1 MDYGTF
7 FDLLRIQNIRMKKIL
22 YIYLIISA
30 FYSSA
35 QVDFK
40 GLWQGIIIL
49 DGQKTEQGSIV
60 FTNFNLSGKT
70 VEGKSREEYYST
82 DFYAIKKL
90 KGEFTGNQIKFKQ
103 LMIEKKKSSS
113 KTTWCLFEANLTYND
128 STGYLEGRFK
138 STDCRSNSGKII
150 LYRSTAVFSADEK
163 VILTQNWLDAF
174 KNDLKLGLNA
184 PEIRMKERSE
194 FVFEPIYFDVDQ
206 AIIKPEY
213 EKFLLKMIRIVN
225 GHSDLRVQITGHT
238 DSDGSDIYNEDLSR
252 RRSQAIID
260 FFVANGIK
268 VDKLNIEF
276 KGEMN
281 PIDTNK
287 TPDGKQHNRR
297 VDFEF
302 IYK

>member
-1 MDYGTF
+1 
-7 FDLLRIQNIRMKKIL
+7 MKKLFLTLIL
-22 YIYLIISA
+22 LNVFST
-30 FYSSA
+30 YS

-40 GLWQGIIIL
+40 GTWQGIIIK
-49 DGQKTEQGSIV
+49 DGQKTEQGNIL
-60 FTNFNLSGKT
+60 FLNLTLSGKT

-82 DFYAIKKL
+82 DFYAVKKI
-90 KGEFTGNQIKFKQ
+90 KGEFTENLLKLKQ
-103 LMIEKKKSSS
+103 MMIEKKKSNS
-113 KTTWCLFEANLTYND
+113 KTTWCLFEANLKYND
-128 STGYLEGRFK
+128 STGYLEGRYQ
-138 STDCRSNSGKII
+138 STDCRQNSGKII
-150 LYRSTAVFSADEK
+150 LYRSTALFSNDDK
-163 VILTQNWLDAF
+163 TILNQSWIDAF
-174 KNDLKLGLNA
+174 KNDLKIGLNA

-213 EKFLLKMIRIVN
+213 ESFLLKMIRIVN

-238 DSDGSDIYNEDLSR
+238 DSDGSDLYNEDLSR

-260 FFVANGIK
+260 FFETHGIK

-276 KGEMN
+276 KGEKN
-281 PIDTNK
+281 PIDSNK
-287 TPDGKQHNRR
+287 TPEGKKHNRR

>member
-1 MDYGTF
+1 MFST
-7 FDLLRIQNIRMKKIL
+7 
-22 YIYLIISA
+22 
-30 FYSSA
+30 YS

-40 GLWQGIIIL
+40 GTWQGITIK
-49 DGQKTEQGSIV
+49 DGQKTEQGNIL
-60 FTNFNLSGKT
+60 FLNLTLSGKT

-82 DFYAIKKL
+82 DFYAVKKI
-90 KGEFTGNQIKFKQ
+90 KGEFTDNLLKFKQ
-103 LMIEKKKSSS
+103 MMIEKKKSNS
-113 KTTWCLFEANLTYND
+113 KTTWCLFEANLKYND
-128 STGYLEGRFK
+128 STGYLEGRYK
-138 STDCRSNSGKII
+138 STDCRQNSGKII
-150 LYRSTAVFSADEK
+150 LYRSTAEFSNDDK
-163 VILTQNWLDAF
+163 TILNQSWIDVF
-174 KNDLKLGLNA
+174 KNDLKIGLNA

-213 EKFLLKMIRIVN
+213 ETFLLKMIRIVN

-238 DSDGSDIYNEDLSR
+238 DSDGSDLYNEDLSR

-260 FFVANGIK
+260 FFVNHGIK

-276 KGEMN
+276 KGEKN
-281 PIDTNK
+281 PIDSNK
-287 TPDGKQHNRR
+287 TPEGKKHNRR

>member
-1 MDYGTF
+1 MRILF
-7 FDLLRIQNIRMKKIL
+7 F
-22 YIYLIISA
+22 ISFFLNA
-30 FYSSA
+30 FSSNT

-40 GLWQGIIIL
+40 GVWQGIIIL
-49 DGQKTEQGSIV
+49 DGQKIEQGNII
-60 FTNFNLSGKT
+60 FGNFNISNKAIEGKT
-70 VEGKSREEYYST
+70 REEYYST
-82 DFYAIKKL
+82 DFYAVKKI
-90 KGEFTGNQIKFKQ
+90 KGEISGNQLNFKQ
-103 LMIEKKKSSS
+103 MMIEKKKSSS
-113 KTTWCLFEANLTYND
+113 KTTWCLFEANLTYKD

-138 STDCRSNSGKII
+138 STDCRQNSGKII
-150 LYRSTAVFSADEK
+150 FYRSKSTFSADDK
-163 VILTQNWLDAF
+163 IMLSQNWIDTY

-184 PEIRMKERSE
+184 PEIRIKERSE
-194 FVFEPIYFDVDQ
+194 FVFEPIYFDVDE

-213 EKFLLKMIRIVN
+213 ENFLLKMIRIIN

-238 DSDGSDIYNEDLSR
+238 DSDGSDIYNEDLSK

-260 FFVANGIK
+260 FFIQHGIK

-276 KGEMN
+276 KGEKN

-287 TPDGKQHNRR
+287 TPEGKKHNRR

>member
-1 MDYGTF
+1 MRILF
-7 FDLLRIQNIRMKKIL
+7 F
-22 YIYLIISA
+22 ISFFLNA
-30 FYSSA
+30 FSSNT

-40 GLWQGIIIL
+40 GVWQGIMIL
-49 DGQKTEQGSIV
+49 DGQKIEQGNII
-60 FTNFNLSGKT
+60 FANFNISNKAIEGKT
-70 VEGKSREEYYST
+70 REEYYST
-82 DFYAIKKL
+82 DFYAVKKI
-90 KGEFTGNQIKFKQ
+90 KGEISGNQLNFKQ
-103 LMIEKKKSSS
+103 MMIEKKKSSS
-113 KTTWCLFEANLTYND
+113 KTTWCLFEANLTYKD

-138 STDCRSNSGKII
+138 STDCRQNSGKII
-150 LYRSTAVFSADEK
+150 FYRSKSTFSADDK
-163 VILTQNWLDAF
+163 IMLSQNWIDTY

-184 PEIRMKERSE
+184 PEIRIKERSE
-194 FVFEPIYFDVDQ
+194 FVFEPIYFDVDE

-213 EKFLLKMIRIVN
+213 ENFLLKMIRIIN

-238 DSDGSDIYNEDLSR
+238 DSDGSDIYNEDLSK

-260 FFVANGIK
+260 FFIQHGIK

-276 KGEMN
+276 KGEKN

-287 TPDGKQHNRR
+287 TPEGKKHNRR

>member
-1 MDYGTF
+1 MRKLF
-7 FDLLRIQNIRMKKIL
+7 
-22 YIYLIISA
+22 LIIILLNVFST
-30 FYSSA
+30 FS

-40 GLWQGIIIL
+40 GIWQGIIIK
-49 DGQKTEQGSIV
+49 DGQKTEQGNIL
-60 FTNFNLSGKT
+60 FLNLTLSGKT

-82 DFYAIKKL
+82 DFYAIKKI
-90 KGEFTGNQIKFKQ
+90 KGEFTDNQLKFKQ
-103 LMIEKKKSSS
+103 MMIEKKKSNS
-113 KTTWCLFEANLTYND
+113 KTTWCLFEANLKYND
-128 STGYLEGRFK
+128 STGYLEGRYQ
-138 STDCRSNSGKII
+138 SSDCRQNSGKII
-150 LYRSTAVFSADEK
+150 LYRSTAQFSNDDK
-163 VILTQNWLDAF
+163 TILNQSWIDVF
-174 KNDLKLGLNA
+174 KNDLKIGLNA

-213 EKFLLKMIRIVN
+213 ESFLLKMIRIVN

-238 DSDGSDIYNEDLSR
+238 DSDGSDLYNEDLSR

-260 FFVANGIK
+260 FFVAHGIK

-276 KGEMN
+276 KGEKN
-281 PIDTNK
+281 PIDSNK
-287 TPDGKQHNRR
+287 TPEGKKHNRR

>member
-1 MDYGTF
+1 
-7 FDLLRIQNIRMKKIL
+7 MKKLL
-22 YIYLIISA
+22 YIIFIIS
-30 FYSSA
+30 YSFGWS

-49 DGQKTEQGSIV
+49 DGQKIEQGNII
-60 FTNFNLSGKT
+60 FTNFTILGKT
-70 VEGKSREEYYST
+70 IEGKSREEYYST
-82 DFYAIKKL
+82 DLYAVKKI
-90 KGEFTGNQIKFKQ
+90 KGEFSANQLKFKQ
-103 LMIEKKKSSS
+103 MMIEKKKSST

-138 STDCRSNSGKII
+138 STDCRQNSGKII
-150 LYRSTAVFSADEK
+150 LYRSTATFSNDEK
-163 VILTQNWLDAF
+163 LILTQSWIDGF

-206 AIIKPEY
+206 AVIKPEY
-213 EKFLLKMIRIVN
+213 YKFLLKMIRIVN

-238 DSDGSDIYNEDLSR
+238 DSDGSDIYNEDLSKR
-252 RRSQAIID
+252 RAQAIID
-260 FFVANGIK
+260 YFVQNGIK
-268 VDKLNIEF
+268 VDKLNVEF
-276 KGEMN
+276 KGEKN

-287 TPDGKQHNRR
+287 TPEGKQHNRR

>member
-1 MDYGTF
+1 MRILF
-7 FDLLRIQNIRMKKIL
+7 F
-22 YIYLIISA
+22 ISFFLNA
-30 FYSSA
+30 FSSNT

-40 GLWQGIIIL
+40 GVWQGIIIL
-49 DGQKTEQGSIV
+49 DGQKIEQGNII
-60 FTNFNLSGKT
+60 FANFNISNKAIEGKT
-70 VEGKSREEYYST
+70 REEYYST
-82 DFYAIKKL
+82 DFYAVKKI
-90 KGEFTGNQIKFKQ
+90 KGEISGNQLNFKQ
-103 LMIEKKKSSS
+103 MMIEKKKSSS
-113 KTTWCLFEANLTYND
+113 KTTWCLFEANLTYKD

-138 STDCRSNSGKII
+138 STDCRQNSGKII
-150 LYRSTAVFSADEK
+150 FYRSKSTFSADDK
-163 VILTQNWLDAF
+163 IMLSQNWIDTY

-184 PEIRMKERSE
+184 PEIRIKERSE
-194 FVFEPIYFDVDQ
+194 FVFEPIYFDVDE

-213 EKFLLKMIRIVN
+213 ENFLLKMIRIIN

-238 DSDGSDIYNEDLSR
+238 DSDGSDIYNEDLSK

-260 FFVANGIK
+260 FFIQHGIK

-276 KGEMN
+276 KGEKN

-287 TPDGKQHNRR
+287 TPEGKKHNRR

>member
-1 MDYGTF
+1 
-7 FDLLRIQNIRMKKIL
+7 MKKLFLTLIL
-22 YIYLIISA
+22 LNVFST
-30 FYSSA
+30 YS

-40 GLWQGIIIL
+40 GTWQGITIK
-49 DGQKTEQGSIV
+49 DGQKTEQGNIL
-60 FTNFNLSGKT
+60 FLNLTLSGKT

-82 DFYAIKKL
+82 DFYAVKKI
-90 KGEFTGNQIKFKQ
+90 KGEFTDNLLKLKQ
-103 LMIEKKKSSS
+103 MMIEKKKSNS
-113 KTTWCLFEANLTYND
+113 KTTWCLFEANLKYND
-128 STGYLEGRFK
+128 STGYLEGRYK
-138 STDCRSNSGKII
+138 STDCRQNSGKII
-150 LYRSTAVFSADEK
+150 LYRSTAEFSNDDK
-163 VILTQNWLDAF
+163 TILNHSWIDAF
-174 KNDLKLGLNA
+174 KNDLKIGLNA

-213 EKFLLKMIRIVN
+213 ESFLLKMIRIVN

-260 FFVANGIK
+260 FFVAHGIK

-276 KGEMN
+276 KGEKN
-281 PIDTNK
+281 PIDSNK
-287 TPDGKQHNRR
+287 TPDGKKHNRR

>member
-1 MDYGTF
+1 
-7 FDLLRIQNIRMKKIL
+7 MKKLFLTLIL
-22 YIYLIISA
+22 LNVFST
-30 FYSSA
+30 FS

-40 GLWQGIIIL
+40 GIWQGIIIK
-49 DGQKTEQGSIV
+49 DGQKTEQGNIL
-60 FTNFNLSGKT
+60 FLNLTLSGKT

-82 DFYAIKKL
+82 DFYAVKKI
-90 KGEFTGNQIKFKQ
+90 KGEFTDNLLKFKQ
-103 LMIEKKKSSS
+103 MMIEKKKSNS
-113 KTTWCLFEANLTYND
+113 KTTWCLFEANLKYND
-128 STGYLEGRFK
+128 STGYLEGRYK
-138 STDCRSNSGKII
+138 STDCRQNSGKII
-150 LYRSTAVFSADEK
+150 LYRSTAEFSNDDK
-163 VILTQNWLDAF
+163 TILNQSWIDVF
-174 KNDLKLGLNA
+174 KNDLKIGLNA

-213 EKFLLKMIRIVN
+213 ESFLLKMIRIVN

-238 DSDGSDIYNEDLSR
+238 DSDGSDLYNEDLSR

-260 FFVANGIK
+260 FFVTHGIK

-276 KGEMN
+276 KGEKN
-281 PIDTNK
+281 PIDSNK
-287 TPDGKQHNRR
+287 TLEGKKHNRR

>member
-1 MDYGTF
+1 MFST
-7 FDLLRIQNIRMKKIL
+7 
-22 YIYLIISA
+22 
-30 FYSSA
+30 YS

-40 GLWQGIIIL
+40 GTWQGIIIK
-49 DGQKTEQGSIV
+49 DGQKTEQGNIL
-60 FTNFNLSGKT
+60 FLNLTLSGKT

-82 DFYAIKKL
+82 DFYAVKKI
-90 KGEFTGNQIKFKQ
+90 KGEFTDNLLKFKQ
-103 LMIEKKKSSS
+103 MMIEKKKSNS
-113 KTTWCLFEANLTYND
+113 KTTWCLFEANLKYND
-128 STGYLEGRFK
+128 STGYLEGRYQ
-138 STDCRSNSGKII
+138 STDCRQNSGKII
-150 LYRSTAVFSADEK
+150 LYRSTALFSNDEK
-163 VILTQNWLDAF
+163 SILNQSWIDVF
-174 KNDLKLGLNA
+174 KNDLKIGLNA

-213 EKFLLKMIRIVN
+213 ETFLLKMIRIVN

-238 DSDGSDIYNEDLSR
+238 DSDGSDLYNEDLSR

-260 FFVANGIK
+260 FFVAHGIK

-276 KGEMN
+276 KGEKN
-281 PIDTNK
+281 PIDSNK
-287 TPDGKQHNRR
+287 TPEGKKHNRR

>member
-1 MDYGTF
+1 MT
-7 FDLLRIQNIRMKKIL
+7 KIL
-22 YIYLIISA
+22 LIVFLLIELNIN
-30 FYSSA
+30 A
-35 QVDFK
+35 QVDFN
-40 GLWQGIIIL
+40 GVWQGIIVL
-49 DGQKTEQGSIV
+49 DGQKTEQGNIIFAIFSV
-60 FTNFNLSGKT
+60 NGKK
-70 VEGKSREEYYST
+70 VEGKTREEYDKT
-82 DFYAIKKL
+82 DFYSVKKI
-90 KGEFTGNQIKFKQ
+90 KGEISNNQLKFNQ

-113 KTTWCLFEANLTYND
+113 KITWCLFGSDLTYND

-138 STDCRSNSGKII
+138 STDCRQNSGKLIF
-150 LYRSTAVFSADEK
+150 YRSTATFSDNETI
-163 VILTQNWLDAF
+163 ILPQNWMSTF

-213 EKFLLKMIRIVN
+213 ERFLLKMIRIVN
-225 GHSDLRVQITGHT
+225 GHSDLRVQVTGHT

-260 FFVANGIK
+260 FFVAHGIK

-276 KGEMN
+276 KGEKN

-287 TPDGKQHNRR
+287 TPEGKKHNRR

>member
-1 MDYGTF
+1 
-7 FDLLRIQNIRMKKIL
+7 MKKLFLTLIL
-22 YIYLIISA
+22 LNVFST
-30 FYSSA
+30 YS

-40 GLWQGIIIL
+40 GTWQGIIIK
-49 DGQKTEQGSIV
+49 DGQKTEQGNIL
-60 FTNFNLSGKT
+60 FLNLTLSGKT

-82 DFYAIKKL
+82 DFYAVKKI
-90 KGEFTGNQIKFKQ
+90 KGEFTENLLKLKQ
-103 LMIEKKKSSS
+103 MMIEKKKSNS
-113 KTTWCLFEANLTYND
+113 KTTWCLFEANLKYND
-128 STGYLEGRFK
+128 STGYLEGRYQ
-138 STDCRSNSGKII
+138 STDCRQNSGKII
-150 LYRSTAVFSADEK
+150 LYRSTALFSNDDK
-163 VILTQNWLDAF
+163 TILNQSWIDAF
-174 KNDLKLGLNA
+174 KNDLKIGLNA

-213 EKFLLKMIRIVN
+213 ETFLLKMIRIVN

-238 DSDGSDIYNEDLSR
+238 DSDGSDLYNEDLSR

-260 FFVANGIK
+260 FFVAHGIK

-276 KGEMN
+276 KGEKN
-281 PIDTNK
+281 PIDSNK
-287 TPDGKQHNRR
+287 TPEGKKHNRR

>member
-1 MDYGTF
+1 
-7 FDLLRIQNIRMKKIL
+7 MKKLI
-22 YIYLIISA
+22 LIIILLSV
-30 FYSSA
+30 FSTFS

-40 GLWQGIIIL
+40 GVWQGIIIQ
-49 DGQKTEQGSIV
+49 DGQKTEQGNILFV
-60 FTNFNLSGKT
+60 NFNLSGKT
-70 VEGKSREEYYST
+70 IEGKSREEYYST
-82 DFYAIKKL
+82 DLYALKKI
-90 KGEFTGNQIKFKQ
+90 KGEFTDNQIKFKQ
-103 LMIEKKKSSS
+103 MMIEKKKSNT
-113 KTTWCLFEANLTYND
+113 KTTWCLFEANLKYND

-138 STDCRSNSGKII
+138 STDCRQNSGRLI
-150 LYRSTAVFSADEK
+150 LYRSTAQFSNDDK
-163 VILTQNWLDAF
+163 SILNHSWIDAF
-174 KNDLKLGLNA
+174 KNDLKQGLNA

-194 FVFEPIYFDVDQ
+194 FVFEPIYFDVDL

-213 EKFLLKMIRIVN
+213 EAFLLKMIRIVN

-260 FFVANGIK
+260 FFVNHGIK

-276 KGEMN
+276 KGEKN
-281 PIDTNK
+281 PIDSNK
-287 TPDGKQHNRR
+287 TAEGKKHNRR

>member
-1 MDYGTF
+1 MRILF
-7 FDLLRIQNIRMKKIL
+7 F
-22 YIYLIISA
+22 ISFFLNA
-30 FYSSA
+30 FSSNT

-40 GLWQGIIIL
+40 GVWQGIMIL
-49 DGQKTEQGSIV
+49 DGQKIEQGNII
-60 FTNFNLSGKT
+60 FANFNMSNKAIEGKT
-70 VEGKSREEYYST
+70 REEYYST
-82 DFYAIKKL
+82 DFYAVKKI
-90 KGEFTGNQIKFKQ
+90 KGEISGNQLNFKQ
-103 LMIEKKKSSS
+103 MMIEKKKSSS
-113 KTTWCLFEANLTYND
+113 KTTWCLFEANLTYKD

-138 STDCRSNSGKII
+138 STDCRQNSGKII
-150 LYRSTAVFSADEK
+150 FYRSKSTFSADDK
-163 VILTQNWLDAF
+163 IMLSQNWIDTY

-184 PEIRMKERSE
+184 PEIRIKERSE
-194 FVFEPIYFDVDQ
+194 FVFEPIYFDVDE

-213 EKFLLKMIRIVN
+213 ENFLLKMIRIIN

-238 DSDGSDIYNEDLSR
+238 DSDGSDIYNEDLSK

-260 FFVANGIK
+260 FFIQHGIK

-276 KGEMN
+276 KGEKN

-287 TPDGKQHNRR
+287 TPEGKKHNRR

>member
-1 MDYGTF
+1 MFST
-7 FDLLRIQNIRMKKIL
+7 
-22 YIYLIISA
+22 
-30 FYSSA
+30 YS

-40 GLWQGIIIL
+40 GTWQGITIK
-49 DGQKTEQGSIV
+49 DGQKTEQGNIL
-60 FTNFNLSGKT
+60 FLNLTLSGKT

-82 DFYAIKKL
+82 DFYAVKKI
-90 KGEFTGNQIKFKQ
+90 KGEFTDNLLKFKQ
-103 LMIEKKKSSS
+103 MMIEKKKSNS
-113 KTTWCLFEANLTYND
+113 KTTWCLFEANLKYND
-128 STGYLEGRFK
+128 STGYLEGRYK
-138 STDCRSNSGKII
+138 STDCRQNSGKII
-150 LYRSTAVFSADEK
+150 LYRSTAEFSNDDK
-163 VILTQNWLDAF
+163 TILNQSWIDAF
-174 KNDLKLGLNA
+174 KNDLKIGLNA

-213 EKFLLKMIRIVN
+213 ETFLLKMIRIVN

-238 DSDGSDIYNEDLSR
+238 DSDGSDLYNEDLSR

-260 FFVANGIK
+260 FFVAHGIK

-276 KGEMN
+276 KGEKN
-281 PIDTNK
+281 PIDSNK
-287 TPDGKQHNRR
+287 TPEGKKHNRR